1 MFGMLYSVDGYFV
14 TDVLGKHVSPTFV
27 LKYAPLGHPAHQR
40 LQSSSI
46 LYPCD
51 IC

>member
-1 MFGMLYSVDGYFV
+1 MFRMLYSVDGYFV
-14 TDVLGKHVSPTFV
+14 SDVTGQHVSPTFV
-27 LKYAPLGHPAHQR
+27 RKYAPLEHPADQR

>member
-1 MFGMLYSVDGYFV
+1 MFGMYSVDEYFV
-14 TDVLGKHVSPTFV
+14 TVVLGQHVSPTFV
-27 LKYAPLGHPAHQR
+27 HKDAPLGHPVDQR

-51 IC
+51 IS